1 MTSGPFVPTLAKPT
15 RIAMAGDDC
24 SLHFDLEDLT
34 PKQQA
39 DHLSNQVLTA
49 MLQVALN
56 YMGKPEDQ
64 ICLYDTFNEPP
75 WQEALSRYRD
85 MFESMGLNIVSLDNV
100 SFHPFDAYYESVA
113 QSTAAQNSLYM
124 VSHSNKEIHQDHSLL
139 AMSQDLN
146 SKIHFAEHAPDF
158 GIPTP
163 QTIVTSKGELD
174 NQIISQP
181 TMLKT
186 LGLAGARNV
195 TVVSSNE
202 EASEYLA
209 EYDDDMAV
217 ILQER
222 INLDAYTEM
231 TVDLEVT
238 DMHVEITNVRRI
250 MFADGLWV
258 GNLLGPDVVLS
269 DTQVE
274 ELLKV
279 GRYAQS
285 HGYQHP
291 DGFNLGID
299 FFVKDAGAGPDILV
313 TEINARWTGG
323 LFPAEL
329 IRQLNIGDR
338 QVVAFI
344 DMCPPDRF
352 SEYVTFQARYLHT
365 RTQGEFS
372 IAPMGFAP
380 YPTSLDGKDYL
391 FVWQIVIDDFE
402 AFKKVKEEE
411 LGPEVLI
418 SAPAISVE
426 L

>member
-1 MTSGPFVPTLAKPT
+1 MTAGPFVPTLTKPT

-24 SLHFDLEDLT
+24 SLHFNLEDLT

-39 DHLSNQVLTA
+39 DHLSNQILTA

-56 YMGKPEDQ
+56 YMGKAEDQ
-64 ICLYDTFNEPP
+64 ICLYDTFNESP
-75 WQEALSRYRD
+75 WRDALDRYRA
-85 MFESMGLNIVSLDNV
+85 MFQAMGLTTVDWDNI
-100 SFHPFDAYYESVA
+100 SFHPFDRYYESVS
-113 QSTAAQNSLYM
+113 QNEVPQNSLYM
-124 VSHSNKEIHQDHSLL
+124 VSHSNMGIHRDQDLL
-139 AMSQDLN
+139 AMSQNLN
-146 SKIHFAEHAPDF
+146 SKIHFAEHAPAF

-163 QTIVTSKGELD
+163 QTTITSKGALD
-174 NQIISQP
+174 TLEISQP

-195 TVVSSNE
+195 TVVSSVE
-202 EASEYLA
+202 EAHEYLA
-209 EYDDDMAV
+209 EYDDNLEV

-222 INLDAYTEM
+222 IDLESYTEM

-238 DMHVEITNVRRI
+238 DKNVAITNVRKI

-258 GNLLGPDVVLS
+258 GNLLGPDVVL
-269 DTQVE
+269 TNAQIE
-274 ELLKV
+274 ALIKV
-279 GRYAQS
+279 GHYAQT
-285 HGYQHP
+285 HGYGHP

-299 FFVKDAGAGPDILV
+299 FFIKHSGPGPDLLV

-329 IRQLNIGDR
+329 IRQLRLDEH

-344 DMCPPDRF
+344 DMCPPERF
-352 SEYVTFQARYLHT
+352 LEYVAFQERHLFT
-365 RTQGEFS
+365 RSQASFS

-380 YPTSLDGKDYL
+380 YPTQLEGKDYL
-391 FVWQIVIDDFE
+391 FVWQNVIGDFE
-402 AFKKVKEEE
+402 AFKKLKENE
-411 LGPEVLI
+411 LGAEVLI
-418 SAPAISVE
+418 TAPAISVE